1 VNPELQTSNSKPRR
15 AVFLDRDGTINVDR
29 HYLSKPEQFELIPGV
44 GPALRK
50 LQDAGFLLIVVTNQ
64 SGIGRGYYTEAD
76 LHAVNAR
83 MNELLTPLGVRFEK
97 IYFAPESPEHPSR
110 GRKPSPA
117 FLLDA
122 QTEFGVDLD
131 HSFMVGDK
139 LIDLECGWN
148 AGVQQS
154 LLVRTGY
161 GAETERK
168 HADKMSRAVVVD
180 DLPAATAWILKHAA

>member
-1 VNPELQTSNSKPRR
+1 MKR

-29 HYLSKPEQFELIPGV
+29 HYLSKPEQFELVPGA
-44 GPALRK
+44 GPALRR

-83 MNELLTPLGVRFEK
+83 MNELLAPLGVHFAK
-97 IYFAPESPEHPSR
+97 IYFAPESPEQPSR
-110 GRKPSPA
+110 GRKPAPD

-122 QTEFGVDLD
+122 RGEFGVDLSR
-131 HSFMVGDK
+131 SFMVGDK
-139 LIDLECGWN
+139 VIDLECGWN

-168 HADKMSRAVVVD
+168 HADKMARAIVVD
-180 DLPAATAWILKHAA
+180 DLSAAMEWILSQPR